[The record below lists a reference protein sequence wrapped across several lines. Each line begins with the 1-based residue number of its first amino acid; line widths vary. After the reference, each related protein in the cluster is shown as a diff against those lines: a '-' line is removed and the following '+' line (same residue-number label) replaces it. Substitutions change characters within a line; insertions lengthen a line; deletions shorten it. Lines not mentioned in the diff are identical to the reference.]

1 MALPGVA
8 IAAYSRVVTSRARRL
23 RAPLALAAAA
33 LLSSAYLGLV
43 DPNQGGHYPLCPT
56 KAFTGLDC
64 PGCGGLRAVHSL
76 MHGDVAGA
84 LNHNALVVLV
94 VLPLS
99 VILWVRWM
107 WREWRGPEPSADG
120 SPAAPVEVPSPSPR
134 LLWSLLALAVVFTV
148 VRNIGA
154 VPAFAWLGSTAG

>member
-1 MALPGVA
+1 VALPGAA

-23 RAPLALAAAA
+23 RAPLAIGAAA
-33 LLSSAYLGLV
+33 LLSSVYLGVV
-43 DPNQGGHYPLCPT
+43 DPNESGHYPLCPT
-56 KAFTGLDC
+56 KALTGLDC

-76 MHGDVAGA
+76 MHGDVVGA

-94 VLPLS
+94 VLPLA
-99 VILWVRWM
+99 VVLWVRWM
-107 WREWRGPEPSADG
+107 RREWKGPEPSSDG
-120 SPAAPVEVPSPSPR
+120 APVEVRPASPA

-154 VPAFAWLGSTAG
+154 VPAFAWLGSAAG